1 MRFLKSTRRPN
12 VFSQCKLTGYKLNI
26 NTHFGFCDNSI
37 LLTVF
42 EYKLLWFWC
51 FLSTIC
57 VLFFG
62 GEGGRDGE
70 ILFSLQYTCTL
81 HVYTTVLQNLFIK
94 LTQTQKKQ
102 WMSSPTWLIVKLDQ
116 ILKTCPENHRP
127 WCKEPKT

>member
-26 NTHFGFCDNSI
+26 NTHFGFCDHSI

-57 VLFFG
+57 VLFWG
-62 GEGGRDGE
+62 GGRDGE
-70 ILFSLQYTCTL
+70 ILFSLQCTV
-81 HVYTTVLQNLFIK
+81 HVYTTMLHNLWIEFLK
-94 LTQTQKKQ
+94 TQKKH

-116 ILKTCPENHRP
+116 TLKTCPENHRP